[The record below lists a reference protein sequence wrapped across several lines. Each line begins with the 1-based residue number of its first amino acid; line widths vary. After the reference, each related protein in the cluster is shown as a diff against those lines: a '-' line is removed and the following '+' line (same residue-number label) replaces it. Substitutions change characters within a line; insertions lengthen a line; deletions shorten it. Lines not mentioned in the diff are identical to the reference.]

1 MCGAFLLGRKGN
13 DPMSDLAQRVA
24 ALKRKPKLEEWLASL
39 DPDDRAAI
47 EKAAREVKP
56 NTLEVFIRDEGVQ
69 VSDVSLGRWIA
80 SLDSE

>member
-1 MCGAFLLGRKGN
+1 MGREGN
-13 DPMSDLAQRVA
+13 PIPMSDLAQRVA

-47 EKAAREVKP
+47 EQAAREVKP

>member
-1 MCGAFLLGRKGN
+1 
-13 DPMSDLAQRVA
+13 MSDLAQRVA